1 MPARHLRIRGIVQG
15 VGFRYSTCRQAQRFG
30 LRGWVRNCADGSV
43 EVLAVG
49 DDAQL
54 DALEDWCRRGPPGAR
69 VESLESSPLPDD
81 AATTMQPPA
90 GEGFRQVES
99 AGT

>member
-15 VGFRYSTCRQAQRFG
+15 VGFRYSTCREARRLG

-69 VESLESSPLPDD
+69 VEAIESSPMRDD
-81 AATTMQPPA
+81 AVARMQPPA
-90 GEGFRQVES
+90 GEAFRQVET
-99 AGT
+99 AWT